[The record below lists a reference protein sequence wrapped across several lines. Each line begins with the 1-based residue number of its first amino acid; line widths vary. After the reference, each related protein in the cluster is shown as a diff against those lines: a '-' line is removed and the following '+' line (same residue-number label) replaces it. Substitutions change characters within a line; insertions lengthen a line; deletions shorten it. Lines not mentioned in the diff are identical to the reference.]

1 MASNQTGNYGL
12 NQWEATDQVLRTDF
26 NADNQ
31 KIDEAISEN
40 AAAIT
45 TLTTQLAQ
53 RGNCRIETFT
63 YTGTGTFGQANPT
76 RITFS
81 DKPIFF
87 LVFEGE
93 FLMFGRYNSSQGAMA
108 YRIEKNY
115 TVGLSPQALQW
126 SGTQVSFYNTT
137 YASYQGNVA
146 NRVYQVVAF
155 YAMDESE

>member
-1 MASNQTGNYGL
+1 MASNYTENFSL
-12 NQWEATDQVLRTDF
+12 CQWGATDQVLRTEF
-26 NADNQ
+26 NEDNK
-31 KIDEAISEN
+31 KIDAAISVN

-45 TLTTQLAQ
+45 TLTTQLTQ
-53 RGNCRIETFT
+53 TGNCRIETFT

-81 DKPIFF
+81 DKPTFF

-93 FLMFGRYNSSQGAMA
+93 FLLFGRYNSDQGAMA

-115 TVGLSPQALQW
+115 TAGLSSQALQW

-146 NRVYQVVAF
+146 DRVYQVVAL
-155 YAMDESE
+155 YAMDERE